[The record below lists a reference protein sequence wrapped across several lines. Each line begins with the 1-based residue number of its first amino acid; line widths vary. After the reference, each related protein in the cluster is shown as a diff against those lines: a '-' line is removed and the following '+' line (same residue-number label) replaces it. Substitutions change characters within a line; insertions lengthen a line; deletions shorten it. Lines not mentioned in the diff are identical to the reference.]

1 MTFHTGTVTSQIP
14 SAASMSNIP
23 QELGVCV
30 RGCKPFFV
38 RRTSVLRDVTQQS
51 FIYLFIYCIFNSVSI
66 PRCFV
71 VELMNCK
78 VC

>member
-1 MTFHTGTVTSQIP
+1 VTFPTETVTSQIL

-23 QELGVCV
+23 QELGGWM
-30 RGCKPFFV
+30 RGCKLFFD

-51 FIYLFIYCIFNSVSI
+51 IIFLFIVYFNCVSS
-66 PRCFV
+66 PRCIG

>member
-23 QELGVCV
+23 QAL
-30 RGCKPFFV
+30 FV
-38 RRTSVLRDVTQQS
+38 RTNALRDVTQQS
-51 FIYLFIYCIFNSVSI
+51 FTYLFIVYINGVSSPCCIG
-66 PRCFV
+66 

-78 VC
+78 GC

>member
-1 MTFHTGTVTSQIP
+1 VTFPTETVTSQIL

-23 QELGVCV
+23 QELGGWV

-51 FIYLFIYCIFNSVSI
+51 VIYLLYILTVSVAHA
-66 PRCFV
+66 V
-71 VELMNCK
+71 LVLN
-78 VC
+78 